1 LYFSVCW
8 HSFML
13 YTIYFTLIY
22 FEIKCIQHKRMS
34 ANRKIQIK
42 DLDIDYK

>member
-13 YTIYFTLIY
+13 YTFYFKVDQGKING
-22 FEIKCIQHKRMS
+22 IQHKRMS